1 MTDHDPAAP
10 DAMGPVSG
18 PDSWIPRMTTVSR
31 PNALPWLGLSALVIV
46 LDQLSKAWVLARL
59 PEFQPV
65 PVIDGF
71 WNWFRTYNTG
81 AAFSFLSE
89 AGGWQKYLFMAL
101 ALLVS
106 GVLVRWLA
114 KTPRRDWKTAAP
126 FALVIGGALG
136 NLVDR
141 LQHGHVIDFIQ
152 WYWRNHYWPA
162 FNVADSAIVV
172 GAVALGLFALRQ
184 GKDAGQAR

>member
-1 MTDHDPAAP
+1 
-10 DAMGPVSG
+10 
-18 PDSWIPRMTTVSR
+18 MTTTSR
-31 PNALPWLGLSALVIV
+31 PNALTWLILSGLVIA
-46 LDQLSKAWVLARL
+46 LDQLTKAWVLARL

-65 PVIDGF
+65 PVVDGF

-81 AAFSFLSE
+81 AAFSFLSD
-89 AGGWQKYLFMAL
+89 AGGWQKYLFVVL
-101 ALLVS
+101 ALVVS

-114 KTPRRDWKTAAP
+114 KTPRGDWKTAAP

-136 NLVDR
+136 NLIDR
-141 LQHGHVIDFIQ
+141 LQHGHVVDFIQ

-184 GKDAGQAR
+184 GKDAREAR